1 VTSRCLPPQQTQRF
15 YRIWFAL
22 LHYVNKQ
29 RHLSSNFPDFP
40 GVGNIRPDDAIQLR
54 NALWD
59 DDALREAFIADNP
72 AGLPPEDLALVA
84 SWQHRL
90 AGNFFIVRYLK
101 KYTVFL
107 TESTPAHAYG
117 VLGLVSPIEEIV
129 GPTVPIYVQ
138 AVLLPFEDQII
149 YDSLLEPY
157 RIFFGSGIRSGLNE
171 SYRNAQEREGI
182 ITTLLPAQ
190 TSASLDEV
198 RKDVLARNAKILSAF
213 RKDLLRTGL
222 SLKTAEQHIGTI
234 DAFAQNFLLV
244 QDPPRGLL
252 DTTATDVQT
261 YLRSAGSKAMATSFK
276 RFIRFLGE
284 TGRMDIGEAET
295 LHDFL
300 RHFRSESEQS

>member
-1 VTSRCLPPQQTQRF
+1 
-15 YRIWFAL
+15 
-22 LHYVNKQ
+22 
-29 RHLSSNFPDFP
+29 
-40 GVGNIRPDDAIQLR
+40 
-54 NALWD
+54 
-59 DDALREAFIADNP
+59 
-72 AGLPPEDLALVA
+72 
-84 SWQHRL
+84 
-90 AGNFFIVRYLK
+90 
-101 KYTVFL
+101 
-107 TESTPAHAYG
+107 
-117 VLGLVSPIEEIV
+117 
-129 GPTVPIYVQ
+129 
-138 AVLLPFEDQII
+138 
-149 YDSLLEPY
+149 
-157 RIFFGSGIRSGLNE
+157 
-171 SYRNAQEREGI
+171 
-182 ITTLLPAQ
+182 
-190 TSASLDEV
+190 
-198 RKDVLARNAKILSAF
+198 VLARNAKILSAF